1 MFSPMFLLKK
11 SILSMKYNTPEL
23 KKLPDYKLKFLNLQK
38 EYGIIDEYTYDV
50 DSINVLY
57 ENKPKEELEIA
68 LLDNE
73 LKHGKID
80 KLEHIKRINDAKG
93 KSWVAIKTNYDEDN
107 DEDNMEIE
115 VVYNQTFIK
124 NMRKKGLPGDT
135 DEEIAEQW
143 LKLFLI
149 ANLEE
154 DDLALLSGEDEE
166 EKQSSYVERKKVKG
180 KTIIS

>member
-1 MFSPMFLLKK
+1 MFSPMFYIKKALL
-11 SILSMKYNTPEL
+11 SIKYNTTEL

-38 EYGIIDEYTYDV
+38 KYHIIDDYTYDV
-50 DSINVLY
+50 DSINVLF
-57 ENKPKEELEIA
+57 ENKSKEELNCA
-68 LLDNE
+68 LIEND
-73 LKHGKID
+73 LKHKKID
-80 KLEHIKRINDAKG
+80 KLEYNKRINDAKG
-93 KSWVAIKTNYDEDN
+93 KSWVAIHTDYDEEA
-107 DEDNMEIE
+107 DEDNMQIE

-149 ANLEE
+149 ANLDE
-154 DDLALLSGEDEE
+154 DDLALLDESDDE
-166 EKQSSYVERKKVKG
+166 NEKKPYIERKKIEG

>member
-1 MFSPMFLLKK
+1 MISPMFYIKKALL
-11 SILSMKYNTPEL
+11 SSQYGTHEL
-23 KKLPDYKLKFLNLQK
+23 KQLPQYKLKFLDLQK
-38 EYGIIDEYTYDV
+38 NYGIIDTYTYDV
-50 DSINVLY
+50 ESSKILY
-57 ENKPKEELEIA
+57 AEKPKEELDCA
-68 LLDNE
+68 LLDIE

-80 KLEHIKRINDAKG
+80 KLEWTKRTNDAKG
-93 KSWVAIKTNYDEDN
+93 KSWVAIHTNYGEEN

-149 ANLEE
+149 SNLDE
-154 DDLALLSGEDEE
+154 DDLALLSDEDEE
-166 EKQSSYVERKKVKG
+166 EKKKSYVERKKVKG